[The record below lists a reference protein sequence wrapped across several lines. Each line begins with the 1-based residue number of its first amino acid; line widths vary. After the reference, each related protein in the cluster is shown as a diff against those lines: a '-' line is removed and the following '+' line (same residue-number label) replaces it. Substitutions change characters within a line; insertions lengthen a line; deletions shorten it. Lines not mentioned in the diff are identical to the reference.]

1 MNQVTLSAGLV
12 AMKVEANEHQ
22 LQQMESFVQLL
33 LRWNKVFN
41 LTAIKN
47 YEEALVLHLFDSLS
61 VAPYLKG
68 ERCLDVGAGGGL
80 PGIPLAIMQPERY
93 FTLVD
98 AVSKKTRFMQQA
110 VIELGLKNVTVIH
123 SRIEKA
129 TLIAEYDAIISR
141 AFASINDFVNLSGKY
156 LQLGG
161 SLYAMKGRY
170 PESELKQLP
179 SGFYVTEETT
189 LHIPYKN
196 IERILIEIKQN
207 G

>member
-1 MNQVTLSAGLV
+1 MNPLTLSAGLAV
-12 AMKVEANEHQ
+12 MKIASNEAQ
-22 LQQMESFVQLL
+22 LKQLESFVQLL

-41 LTAIKN
+41 LTAIKS
-47 YEEALVLHLFDSLS
+47 YEDALVLHLFDSLS

-80 PGIPLAIMQPERY
+80 PGIPLAIMQPERH

-129 TLIAEYDAIISR
+129 ALLAEYDAIISR
-141 AFASINDFVNLSGKY
+141 AFASISDFVNLSGQY

-170 PESELKQLP
+170 PDSELKQLP
-179 SGFYVTEETT
+179 SDFYVSEEVA

-196 IERILIEIKQN
+196 IERILIEIKQH